1 MSSTPDPGKD
11 PDAVSGSA
19 VPGDSA
25 GLGAIF
31 VQYRDRLEF
40 MVRLRL
46 DWRLRGRIDA
56 ADVLQD
62 AYLEAN
68 RRYPQYVRQPDMPA
82 FLWLRFLTLQTLAI
96 LHRRHLGTHMRDAGK
111 EVSLYQGA
119 LPEASSAALAA
130 QLLGQRTSP
139 SQAAMRAEM
148 QFRLQDALNSL
159 DPMDR
164 EIIALRHFEQ
174 LNNSEAAHVL
184 GLSDSGAS
192 RRYGKAIL
200 RLKDL
205 LATLGL
211 TEKPT

>member
-1 MSSTPDPGKD
+1 MNSPPDRGRD
-11 PDAVSGSA
+11 PDAGSASA
-19 VPGDSA
+19 VPDDSA
-25 GLGAIF
+25 ALGAIF
-31 VQYRDRLEF
+31 VQYRDRLEL

-46 DWRLRGRIDA
+46 DWKLRGRIDA
-56 ADVLQD
+56 CDVLQD
-62 AYLEAN
+62 TYLEAN
-68 RRYPQYVRQPDMPA
+68 RRYAQYVRQPDMPA

-130 QLLGQRTSP
+130 QLLGQRTTP

-159 DPMDR
+159 DPIDR

-174 LNNSEAAHVL
+174 LNNAEAAQVL
-184 GLSDSGAS
+184 GLSQSGAS

-200 RLKDL
+200 KLKDL
-205 LATLGL
+205 LVTLGL
-211 TEKPT
+211 AEKQI